1 MFFSLEAA
9 LAALPEL
16 GDKEQGALRA
26 LLPGPLT
33 VLLPNRRLR
42 FPLAG
47 LLAGERAAISQRS
60 PGSAAAERVRLGL
73 RVPALE
79 ENLSALGA
87 LEGPVMQS
95 SANLSGRREARRLEE
110 VPQDLRMGV
119 DLELDGGALP
129 GTASTVLDLG
139 EYEAAGRWRIARE
152 GPVGR
157 EQLERTLG

>member
-139 EYEAAGRWRIARE
+139 EYEAAGQWRIARE